1 MTRPT
6 LSPALDALLRSW
18 LPRQRWFPVKS
29 AHFSFEPV
37 GSVTLEAPVPA
48 ATSPGA
54 PTGDGGARFEVL
66 LLAVTYPTA
75 DGDRTDVV
83 QVPLSFRSLP
93 LAGAGAALLGE
104 IQADGGT
111 PGGWVYDGVHDAAFI
126 AAWLELMRSR
136 GATAEGSA
144 TGELVASDHG
154 LPHAT
159 GKVRVLSG
167 EQSNSSVIVDDG
179 TSAAILKFFRVLSE
193 GQNPEVEIGAA
204 LTAGRT
210 AEAPATLG
218 WVTGEWTVTDGAV
231 TDGKVGGR
239 AARAE
244 LAVAHEFLAGGLDAW
259 RLAVDAARTG
269 TDFTAEAHALGVAT
283 ATVHRRLAEAL
294 GTAAE
299 AVPGGDIAPG
309 VAQRVRQSWAEAGT
323 AVGPFDEALQ
333 SLLARLAGT
342 SAGQLQR
349 IHGDLHLGQILQVP
363 VAAGQPARW
372 AILDF
377 EGEPLRPVSE
387 RNFPDVPLRDV
398 VGMLRSFDYAAGAAA
413 REDDGAAVPEEWV
426 DDCASAFLAGYAEV
440 TPGTIDRD
448 SPLFTALWLDKAL
461 YEVVYELR
469 NRPDWLAIPVNA
481 SRRLLGSTGSGAP
494 VEAAAEGKNMTGSAR
509 TERPGAPL
517 PVDAD
522 TLARVA
528 AGEHHAPHSVLGA
541 HLDDYGHV
549 TIRTVKHMAE
559 SVSVV
564 TSAGTTPMTH
574 ESGGVWVA
582 VLEPL
587 DAGHVPDY
595 RLEVRYEDQDAVR
608 TDEPYRYLPTVGEI
622 DLHLIGEGRHERLWD
637 ALGAHVQHY
646 KSSLGD
652 VDGVSFAVWAPNAQA
667 VRVKG
672 DFNGWDGRENSMR
685 SLGSSGVWEIF
696 IPGVMAGAC
705 YKFEIKT
712 RHGHWVEKADPLAFG
727 TEVPP
732 LTASRVVEPS
742 YVFKDEEWMKARAA
756 RDPHNAPMSVYEV
769 HLGSWRVGLD
779 YRQLA
784 KELVEYVKW
793 LGFTHVEF
801 MPVAEHP
808 FGGSWGYQVTSY
820 FAPTSRFGHPDEFR
834 HLVDELHQAGIGVL
848 LDWVPAHF
856 PKDAWALAKFDGE
869 PLYEHSDPN
878 LGEHPDWGTLIF
890 DFGRSEVRNF
900 LVANAL
906 YWLDE
911 FHIDGLRVDAVASM
925 LYLDYSRKEGQWQPN
940 RFGGRENLEAISF
953 LQEANATVYKTH
965 PGAVMIAEES
975 TAFPGVTAPT
985 DQGGLGFGL
994 KWNMGWMHDSLKY
1007 MAEDP
1012 YNRKWHHGTIT
1023 FSMVYA
1029 YTENFLLPISHDEVV
1044 HGKGSMLRK
1053 MPGDR
1058 WQQLANL
1065 RAFLGYQW
1073 AHPGKQ
1079 LIFMGTEF
1087 GQEAEWSEQYGL
1099 DWWLADIPAHRGVQL
1114 LTKDLNELYSSTPA
1128 LYERD
1133 NDPEGFQWING
1144 GDADRNVLSF
1154 IRRDADGNPLVVAL
1168 NFSGAP
1174 HHDFRLGV
1182 PAAGQWREVL
1192 NTDADAY
1199 GGSGVT
1205 NGGPLTATGDG
1216 IDGQPASLTVT
1227 LPPLG
1232 AAYFKAAE

>member
-1 MTRPT
+1 
-6 LSPALDALLRSW
+6 LDA
-18 LPRQRWFPVKS
+18 
-29 AHFSFEPV
+29 
-37 GSVTLEAPVPA
+37 
-48 ATSPGA
+48 
-54 PTGDGGARFEVL
+54 
-66 LLAVTYPTA
+66 
-75 DGDRTDVV
+75 
-83 QVPLSFRSLP
+83 
-93 LAGAGAALLGE
+93 
-104 IQADGGT
+104 
-111 PGGWVYDGVHDAAFI
+111 
-126 AAWLELMRSR
+126 
-136 GATAEGSA
+136 
-144 TGELVASDHG
+144 
-154 LPHAT
+154 
-159 GKVRVLSG
+159 
-167 EQSNSSVIVDDG
+167 
-179 TSAAILKFFRVLSE
+179 
-193 GQNPEVEIGAA
+193 
-204 LTAGRT
+204 
-210 AEAPATLG
+210 
-218 WVTGEWTVTDGAV
+218 
-231 TDGKVGGR
+231 
-239 AARAE
+239 
-244 LAVAHEFLAGGLDAW
+244 
-259 RLAVDAARTG
+259 
-269 TDFTAEAHALGVAT
+269 
-283 ATVHRRLAEAL
+283 
-294 GTAAE
+294 
-299 AVPGGDIAPG
+299 
-309 VAQRVRQSWAEAGT
+309 
-323 AVGPFDEALQ
+323 
-333 SLLARLAGT
+333 
-342 SAGQLQR
+342 
-349 IHGDLHLGQILQVP
+349 
-363 VAAGQPARW
+363 
-372 AILDF
+372 
-377 EGEPLRPVSE
+377 
-387 RNFPDVPLRDV
+387 
-398 VGMLRSFDYAAGAAA
+398 
-413 REDDGAAVPEEWV
+413 
-426 DDCASAFLAGYAEV
+426 
-440 TPGTIDRD
+440 
-448 SPLFTALWLDKAL
+448 
-461 YEVVYELR
+461 
-469 NRPDWLAIPVNA
+469 
-481 SRRLLGSTGSGAP
+481 
-494 VEAAAEGKNMTGSAR
+494 
-509 TERPGAPL
+509 
-517 PVDAD
+517 
-522 TLARVA
+522 
-528 AGEHHAPHSVLGA
+528 
-541 HLDDYGHV
+541 
-549 TIRTVKHMAE
+549 
-559 SVSVV
+559 
-564 TSAGTTPMTH
+564 
-574 ESGGVWVA
+574 
-582 VLEPL
+582 
-587 DAGHVPDY
+587 
-595 RLEVRYEDQDAVR
+595 
-608 TDEPYRYLPTVGEI
+608 
-622 DLHLIGEGRHERLWD
+622 
-637 ALGAHVQHY
+637 
-646 KSSLGD
+646 
-652 VDGVSFAVWAPNAQA
+652 
-667 VRVKG
+667 
-672 DFNGWDGRENSMR
+672 
-685 SLGSSGVWEIF
+685 
-696 IPGVMAGAC
+696 
-705 YKFEIKT
+705 
-712 RHGHWVEKADPLAFG
+712 
-727 TEVPP
+727 
-732 LTASRVVEPS
+732 
-742 YVFKDEEWMKARAA
+742 EWMKARAA

-779 YRQLA
+779 YKQLA

-1144 GDADRNVLSF
+1144 GDSDRNVLTF

-1182 PAAGQWREVL
+1182 PAAGQWQEVL
-1192 NTDADAY
+1192 NTDAGTY

-1205 NGGPLTATGDG
+1205 NDGPLTATGDG